1 MGKTHL
7 HDLVLEGGEEEV
19 DDLVLLNRERVKVD
33 LLHGLDLAGLYET
46 TELGD
51 GLPLLLLALCAAT
64 GATTATAPTATVT
77 AALGTATG
85 SKSTSVGHF
94 DCVVGRVRGGCRCR
108 WWSQQQAS
116 MIFACQTWNFERWSR
131 EIAWLGNIGLRQHA
145 EMSSSTQALTLG
157 IYLGVLYMF
166 AIMFKDSFR
175 RPMSHYSRLSPEE
188 QFRLDCVLF
197 LSALVARSDALLKQI
212 PLKALDDHQE
222 HGNEYGLRLS
232 IEM

>member
-1 MGKTHL
+1 M
-7 HDLVLEGGEEEV
+7 
-19 DDLVLLNRERVKVD
+19 KVD

-64 GATTATAPTATVT
+64 GATTATASTATVT

-197 LSALVARSDALLKQI
+197 LSALVTRSDALLKQI

>member
-1 MGKTHL
+1 MPLRVVSLVCRLWAKTHL

-19 DDLVLLNRERVKVD
+19 DDLVLLDRERVKVD

-64 GATTATAPTATVT
+64 GATTAAASTATVT

-108 WWSQQQAS
+108 WWSQQQGS
-116 MIFACQTWNFERWSR
+116 MIFACLDLEFREVESR
-131 EIAWLGNIGLRQHA
+131 NCLAWK
-145 EMSSSTQALTLG
+145 SW
-157 IYLGVLYMF
+157 
-166 AIMFKDSFR
+166 
-175 RPMSHYSRLSPEE
+175 PEAGCG
-188 QFRLDCVLF
+188 D
-197 LSALVARSDALLKQI
+197 
-212 PLKALDDHQE
+212 
-222 HGNEYGLRLS
+222 
-232 IEM
+232 